1 MSRLQVGGLA
11 LIIGS
16 EKLDH
21 NIGKVVN
28 LVEHHNCV
36 DFDDGTTWLDC
47 WIIND
52 CELVDMDGNPIDWL
66 VSKSIWLM
74 PLGDKK
80 TQDEFKKELE
90 CVE

>member
-21 NIGKVVN
+21 NIGKIVN
-28 LVEHHNCV
+28 LVEHHECV
-36 DFDDGTTWLDC
+36 EFDDGDKWFDC

-52 CELVDMDGNPIDWL
+52 SDLLDMDGNPIDWL
-66 VSKSIWLM
+66 VSKSIWLI
-74 PLGDKK
+74 PLDDNK
-80 TQDEFKKELE
+80 TKDDFKKELE
-90 CVE
+90 TI